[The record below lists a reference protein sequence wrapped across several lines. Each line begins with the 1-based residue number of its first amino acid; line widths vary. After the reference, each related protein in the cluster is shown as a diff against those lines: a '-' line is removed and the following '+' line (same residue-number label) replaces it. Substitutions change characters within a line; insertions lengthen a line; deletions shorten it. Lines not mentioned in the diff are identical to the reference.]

1 MWEPR
6 FVRDLELLGVQPSRQ
21 FTPFV
26 VVVAQSRPTLHD
38 PIDCSNTRLLCPSLS
53 LRVCSNSCPLSQ
65 QCHPTSVVPS
75 FFCLQSFPASGSFP
89 MSWLFTSDGPSIEA
103 SASASDLSNEY
114 SVLISLRIVWFDLLD
129 VQGTLRSLLQ
139 HHSLKASVLWC
150 SAFFMVHLSYPYMS
164 LSF

>member
-1 MWEPR
+1 
-6 FVRDLELLGVQPSRQ
+6 
-21 FTPFV
+21 
-26 VVVAQSRPTLHD
+26 
-38 PIDCSNTRLLCPSLS
+38 
-53 LRVCSNSCPLSQ
+53 
-65 QCHPTSVVPS
+65 
-75 FFCLQSFPASGSFP
+75 

-150 SAFFMVHLSYPYMS
+150 SAFFMVQLSYPYMTTGKAVY
-164 LSF
+164 LIR